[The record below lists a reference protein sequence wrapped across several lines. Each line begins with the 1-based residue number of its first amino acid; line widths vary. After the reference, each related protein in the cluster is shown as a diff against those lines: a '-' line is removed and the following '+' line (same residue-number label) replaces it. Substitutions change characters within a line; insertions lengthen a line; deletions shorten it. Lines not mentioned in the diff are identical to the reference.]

1 MGLDELIR
9 LHGDRLRGL
18 THAEYAEVA
27 VAACGDSPAV
37 QSSIQA
43 ARLDPERRFKNVIRT
58 SVLRWLAGVPTTPPA
73 QRPSREPGDESERGL
88 DLHGLDLRM

>member
-1 MGLDELIR
+1 MSPDELIR

-43 ARLDPERRFKNVIRT
+43 ARLDPERRFKT
-58 SVLRWLAGVPTTPPA
+58 
-73 QRPSREPGDESERGL
+73 
-88 DLHGLDLRM
+88 